1 MGNDSTLM
9 KEEIKGMKRSLIING
24 RALRIEAGIIPEL
37 VNDGVKLVFERDY
50 NIVVEELH
58 SYILIYEKRIAKQQ
72 KQHELEKI
80 EIAEEFGEAHKK
92 VNAHLKEQHDEE
104 MNKSHT
110 AYRELHEQ
118 NQQLKEFCKLH
129 GMTFNERKRK

>member
-58 SYILIYEKRIAKQQ
+58 SYILIYEKRIAEQQ
-72 KQHELEKI
+72 K
-80 EIAEEFGEAHKK
+80 
-92 VNAHLKEQHDEE
+92 QHDEE

>member
-1 MGNDSTLM
+1 MTQTA
-9 KEEIKGMKRSLIING
+9 KEWKNRYERIFNKYLDCTS
-24 RALRIEAGIIPEL
+24 ALAE
-37 VNDGVKLVFERDY
+37 
-50 NIVVEELH
+50 
-58 SYILIYEKRIAKQQ
+58 QQ